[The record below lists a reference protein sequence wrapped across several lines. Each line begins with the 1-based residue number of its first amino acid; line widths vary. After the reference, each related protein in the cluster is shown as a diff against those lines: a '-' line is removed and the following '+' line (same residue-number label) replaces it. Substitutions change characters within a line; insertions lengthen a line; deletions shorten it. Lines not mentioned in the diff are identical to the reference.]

1 MEGLGVLRAVNLCVG
16 VELSTLLRTLPG
28 SVSQEG
34 EGVGNPDAVMQG
46 KKEEL
51 REFKFSRKLMEELP
65 DTVQEEREHRG
76 LLTGPGVPKP
86 RQEGVSG
93 RHPLSLH

>member
-1 MEGLGVLRAVNLCVG
+1 
-16 VELSTLLRTLPG
+16 
-28 SVSQEG
+28 
-34 EGVGNPDAVMQG
+34 MQG

-76 LLTGPGVPKP
+76 LRREKRDRASTGNRVVG
-86 RQEGVSG
+86 
-93 RHPLSLH
+93 L

>member
-1 MEGLGVLRAVNLCVG
+1 
-16 VELSTLLRTLPG
+16 
-28 SVSQEG
+28 
-34 EGVGNPDAVMQG
+34 MQG

-76 LLTGPGVPKP
+76 LRREKRDLKP
-86 RQEGVSG
+86 RVTEAENRGLRGQDTKGSGVKIG
-93 RHPLSLH
+93 TE